1 MLNSKTRWMIAE
13 SDQQKIEEF
22 EKELKIPSL
31 VAKLLLNRDLK
42 DVEKAR
48 DFLFDK
54 SDSFHDPFLFND
66 MKKAVG
72 RIRDAINNGERIL
85 VFGDYDADGVSSTSV
100 MMTVLR
106 DIGAEVEFYIPNRFS
121 EGYGPNEA
129 AFRWAK
135 DEGFTLIIT
144 VDTGISAVH
153 EAHVAKELGIDL
165 IITDHHEP
173 GPDLPDAHSI
183 IHPKIEGSQY
193 PFGDLAG
200 VGVAFKLA
208 HALYGE
214 LPTHLLDLAA
224 IGTIADLVPLR
235 GENRI
240 LAKRGIAKLR
250 VTERKGIKALCKVA
264 NAHQHEMT
272 EESIGFMIA
281 PRINAVGRLGDADPA
296 VDLMLTEDGEE
307 AKALAEEIDS
317 LNKERQAIV
326 NTMTQEAI
334 EMVENDYPLDDNSV
348 LVIGKEGW
356 NSGVVGIVA
365 SRLVDKFYR
374 PTIVL
379 SFDSE
384 KGMAKGSARSIVG
397 FDLFKSLS
405 KCRDILP
412 HFGGHPMAAG
422 MTLELDHVGELRNRL
437 NEIAESELSEE
448 DFIPVTVMDA
458 AVKMEEITIESIEKL
473 SLLAPFGM
481 QNPKPKWV
489 IEDVSIEH
497 YKKIGSNQ
505 NHLKVV
511 LGDENNKLDGVGFG
525 LGDLADHITPFS
537 DASIIGEL
545 SINEWNNRKKPQIF
559 LHDIKIDQ
567 WQLFDVRGI
576 RQVDKWEKH
585 VPKENKKIFCFHS
598 STLEKLHMQDREDI
612 HLIEDAESLNDVSID
627 GGSIVL
633 LDMPASMEMVKAIV
647 GKGKPH
653 RIYAHFFQDEDHFFS
668 TMPTR
673 DHFKWY
679 YAFLTK
685 RGSFD
690 LNKHGDD
697 LAKYKGWS
705 KETIDFMSQVFF
717 ELKFVT
723 IVNGFISLN
732 PVKTKKDLT
741 ESPAY
746 QKKQQQYELENE
758 LLYSSYN
765 ELKAW
770 FNERIKES
778 VIFEEEV
785 EAWT

>member
-1 MLNSKTRWMIAE
+1 MLNSKTRWKIAE
-13 SDQQKIEEF
+13 SDQDKIEEF
-22 EKELKIPSL
+22 QRELKIPSL
-31 VAKLLLNRDLK
+31 VAKLLLNRDLTT
-42 DVEKAR
+42 VEEAR
-48 DFLFDK
+48 DFLFD
-54 SDSFHDPFLFND
+54 SGDGFHDPFLFND
-66 MKKAVG
+66 MKKTVDRIQRAVN
-72 RIRDAINNGERIL
+72 DGERIL
-85 VFGDYDADGVSSTSV
+85 VYGDYDADGVSSTSV

-129 AFRWAK
+129 AFRWAG

-153 EAHVAKELGIDL
+153 EAQIAKEIGIDL

-173 GPDLPDAHSI
+173 GPALPEAYSI
-183 IHPKIEGSQY
+183 IHPKIEGSEY
-193 PFGDLAG
+193 PFQELAG

-214 LPTHLLDLAA
+214 LPHHLLDLAA

-235 GENRI
+235 GENRV
-240 LAKRGIAKLR
+240 LAKRGISKLR
-250 VTERKGIKALCKVA
+250 ITERKGIKALCKAA

-272 EESIGFMIA
+272 EESIGFTIA

-296 VDLMLTEDGEE
+296 VDLMLTEDEEE
-307 AKALAEEIDS
+307 AKALAEEIDA
-317 LNKERQAIV
+317 LNKERQSIV

-334 EMVENDYPLDDNSV
+334 EMVEYDYPLEDNSV

-356 NSGVVGIVA
+356 NPGVVGIVA

-374 PTIVL
+374 PVIVL
-379 SFDSE
+379 SYDSE
-384 KGMAKGSARSIVG
+384 KGQAKGSARSIAG
-397 FDLFKSLS
+397 FDLFNSLS

-422 MTLELDHVGELRNRL
+422 MTLKLDDVHDLRSRL
-437 NEIAESELSEE
+437 NEIARNELTEE

-458 AVKMEEITIESIEKL
+458 AVKMEEISIESIEKL
-473 SLLAPFGM
+473 GLLAPFGM

-489 IEDVSIEH
+489 IENVSIEH

-505 NHLKVV
+505 NHLKVL
-511 LGDENNKLDGVGFG
+511 LGNDSAKLDGVGFG
-525 LGDLADHITPFS
+525 LGELADHITPFS
-537 DASIIGEL
+537 EASIVGEL

-559 LHDIKIDQ
+559 LHDIKIEE

-576 RQVDKWEKH
+576 RQVEKWEKQ
-585 VPKENKKIFCFHS
+585 VPAENKKIFCFHS
-598 STLEKLHMQDREDI
+598 STLEKLNMKEREDVL
-612 HLIEDAESLNDVSID
+612 LIEDKDALSDISTA
-627 GGSIVL
+627 GASIVF
-633 LDMPASMEMVKAIV
+633 LDMPSSQDFVKTIV
-647 GKGKPH
+647 GKGRPH

-673 DHFKWY
+673 EHFKWY
-679 YAFLTK
+679 YAFLSK

-690 LNKHGDD
+690 LKKHGDD

-723 IVNGFISLN
+723 IDNGFISLN
-732 PVKTKKDLT
+732 PVKTKKDLS

-758 LLYSSYN
+758 LLYSSYS

-778 VIFEEEV
+778 VTFEEEV

>member
-1 MLNSKTRWMIAE
+1 MLNSKTRWKIAE
-13 SDQQKIEEF
+13 PDQQKIEKL

-31 VAKLLLNRDLK
+31 VAKLLFNRDLE
-42 DVEKAR
+42 DLEEAR
-48 DFLFDK
+48 DFLFDEGH
-54 SDSFHDPFLFND
+54 SFHDPYLFND
-66 MKKAVG
+66 MQRAVD
-72 RIRDAINNGERIL
+72 RIRIGITEGEKIL

-106 DIGAEVEFYIPNRFS
+106 DLGAIVEFYIPNRFT

-135 DEGFTLIIT
+135 DEGFSLIIT
-144 VDTGISAVH
+144 VDTGISAVN
-153 EAHVAKELGIDL
+153 EAQIAKELGIDL

-173 GPDLPDAHSI
+173 GPALPEAHSI
-183 IHPKIEGSQY
+183 IHPKIEGSTY
-193 PFGDLAG
+193 PFEELAG

-214 LPTHLLDLAA
+214 LPVHLLDLAA

-235 GENRI
+235 GENRL
-240 LAKRGIAKLR
+240 LAKRGIARLR

-264 NAHQHEMT
+264 NSEQQDMT
-272 EESIGFMIA
+272 EETIGFMIA

-296 VDLMLTEDGEE
+296 VDLMLTEDTDE
-307 AKALAEEIDS
+307 ARALAQEIDA
-317 LNKERQAIV
+317 LNKERQSIV

-334 EMVENDYPLDDNSV
+334 EMVEKDFPLDENAV

-379 SFDSE
+379 SYDSE
-384 KGMAKGSARSIVG
+384 KGKAKGSARSIEG

-422 MTLELDHVGELRNRL
+422 MTLELDHVGQLRERL
-437 NEIAESELSEE
+437 NEIAHDELTEE
-448 DFIPVTVMDA
+448 DFIPVTMLDA
-458 AVKMEEITIESIEKL
+458 AVSLEEVSIESIEKL
-473 SLLAPFGM
+473 ELLAPFGM
-481 QNPKPKWV
+481 HNPKPKWM
-489 IEDVSIEH
+489 IKDVSIDH

-511 LGDENNKLDGVGFG
+511 LGCDGNKLDGVGFG
-525 LGDLADHITPFS
+525 LGEIADHITPFS

-559 LHDIKIDQ
+559 LHDIRIDD

-576 RQVDKWEKH
+576 KQIDKWEKQ
-585 VPKENKKIFCFHS
+585 VPDQNKVIVCFHP
-598 STLEKLHMQDREDI
+598 STLDKLELKDRDDI
-612 HLIEDAESLNDVSID
+612 HLIQHMDTIEELTIEGA
-627 GGSIVL
+627 SIVF
-633 LDMPASMEMVKAIV
+633 LDMPDSVDTVQAIV

-679 YAFLTK
+679 YAFLSK

-690 LNKHGDD
+690 LNKHGDE

-717 ELKFVT
+717 ELNFVT
-723 IVNGFISLN
+723 IDNGFISLN
-732 PVKTKKDLT
+732 PVKTKKDLS
-741 ESPAY
+741 ESKAY

-758 LLYSSYN
+758 LLYSSYG

-770 FNERIKES
+770 FDDRIKES
-778 VIFEEEV
+778 EPFEEEI

>member
-13 SDQQKIEEF
+13 SDQKKIEEL

-31 VAKLLLNRDLK
+31 VAKLLLNRDLE
-42 DVEKAR
+42 DVEEAR
-48 DFLFDK
+48 AFLFDAGE
-54 SDSFHDPFLFND
+54 SFHDPFLFND
-66 MKKAVG
+66 MEKAVG
-72 RIRDAINNGERIL
+72 RIREAVHNQERIL

-106 DIGAEVEFYIPNRFS
+106 DIGAQVEFYIPNRFS
-121 EGYGPNEA
+121 EGYGPNEP
-129 AFRWAK
+129 AFRRAK
-135 DEGFTLIIT
+135 DEGFNLIIT

-153 EAHVAKELGIDL
+153 EGQVAKELNIDL

-173 GPDLPDAHSI
+173 GPVLPEAHSI

-193 PFGDLAG
+193 PFEELAG

-214 LPTHLLDLAA
+214 LPVHLLDLAA

-235 GENRI
+235 GENRV

-250 VTERKGIKALCKVA
+250 TTERKGIKALCKVA
-264 NAHQHEMT
+264 NAKQHEMT

-296 VDLMLTEDGEE
+296 VDLMLTEDDEE

-334 EMVENDYPLDDNSV
+334 EMVEKEFPLEENSV

-379 SFDSE
+379 SFDNG
-384 KGMAKGSARSIVG
+384 KGIAKGSARSIAG

-422 MTLELDHVGELRNRL
+422 MTLDFGHVEELRSRL
-437 NEIAESELSEE
+437 NEIASDELNEE
-448 DFIPVTVMDA
+448 DFIPVTVLDA

-473 SLLAPFGM
+473 GLLAPFGM

-489 IEDVSIEH
+489 IDNVSIDH

-511 LGDENNKLDGVGFG
+511 LGDEVNKLDGVGFG
-525 LGDLADHITPFS
+525 LGELADHITPFTE
-537 DASIIGEL
+537 ASIIGEL

-576 RQVDKWEKH
+576 KQVGKWEKQ
-585 VPKENKKIFCFHS
+585 VPEENKYVFCFHP
-598 STLEKLHMQDREDI
+598 STLEKLDMRDREDI
-612 HLIEDAESLNDVSID
+612 LLVEDAETLRDVQTD
-627 GGSIVL
+627 GASIVF
-633 LDMPASMEMVKAIV
+633 LDMPVSREQVKAIV
-647 GKGKPH
+647 GRGNPH

-679 YAFLTK
+679 YAFLSK

-690 LNKHGDD
+690 LNKNGND

-732 PVKTKKDLT
+732 PVKTKKDLS
-741 ESPAY
+741 ESLAY

-770 FNERIKES
+770 FDERMKES
-778 VIFEEEV
+778 VTFEEEV